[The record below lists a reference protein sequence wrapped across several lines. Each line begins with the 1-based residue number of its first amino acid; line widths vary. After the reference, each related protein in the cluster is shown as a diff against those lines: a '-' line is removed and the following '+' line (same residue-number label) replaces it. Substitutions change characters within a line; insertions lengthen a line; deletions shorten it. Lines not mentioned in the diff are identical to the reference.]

1 MSPYADHDPASTA
14 VGFAALLRRQ
24 RLAAGLT
31 QDDLAGRSNLGV
43 RTVRELERGR
53 VLRPQRGTVSLLAD
67 ALELTGT
74 AREAFVQ
81 AAATR
86 RPATRSVA
94 PLPAVPELIGRERE
108 LAELS
113 ELLETA

>member
-1 MSPYADHDPASTA
+1 MSPYADHDLESPG
-14 VGFAALLRRQ
+14 VGFAVLLRRQ

-31 QDDLAGRSNLGV
+31 QEELASRSGVGV

-67 ALELTGT
+67 ALELSGD
-74 AREAFVQ
+74 AREAFVM

-86 RPATRSVA
+86 RAAPTRAVA
-94 PLPAVPELIGRERE
+94 PLPALPD
-108 LAELS
+108 
-113 ELLETA
+113 